1 MGIGRLISYTAIPAA
16 VGALASLGYDD
27 ISAVEGMRQAVI
39 AGLPA
44 AALMSSSGDIDM
56 DETLDFAAEH
66 PYAIPALGAGLLA
79 GLYALG
85 GLGMEYLTQNE
96 ISQGFTSA
104 VGGLEG
110 ASSGILAST
119 VGRLRK

>member
-1 MGIGRLISYTAIPAA
+1 MGIVKLISYAAIPAA
-16 VGALASLGYDD
+16 VGALVSLGYDD

-44 AALMSSSGDIDM
+44 AAFMSPSGNV
-56 DETLDFAAEH
+56 DETLDFAADH

-110 ASSGILAST
+110 ALFGILAST
-119 VGRLRK
+119 IGRLKR

>member
-1 MGIGRLISYTAIPAA
+1 MGIGKLISYTAIPAA
-16 VGALASLGYDD
+16 IGALISLGYDD
-27 ISAVEGMRQAVI
+27 ISAVEGMRQAVM

-44 AALMSSSGDIDM
+44 AALMSSSEDM
-56 DETLDFAAEH
+56 DEELLDFAAEH
-66 PYAIPALGAGLLA
+66 PYAVPALGAGLVA
-79 GLYALG
+79 GLYFLG

-110 ASSGILAST
+110 ALSGMLVST
-119 VGRLRK
+119 IARLRK